1 MVLDRSRHKKLIA
14 DVREAGAR
22 IRLIS
27 DGDLSA
33 GISAAVAGTNIHA
46 LMGIGGAP
54 EGVLTA
60 AAMKCLNGEIQAR
73 LVFDADRLGVDKD
86 KVPPANEVLARLKEM
101 GISDPNKV
109 YDTNDLAP
117 GRKVIFV
124 ATGVTDGALLKG
136 VRFFGAGRRT
146 HSLVMTTESRHIR
159 FVDTVHVEGG
169 PDTVI
174 RF

>member
-1 MVLDRSRHKKLIA
+1 MDKYPNIY
-14 DVREAGAR
+14 
-22 IRLIS
+22 
-27 DGDLSA
+27 GDLSA

-46 LMGIGGAP
+46 LVGIGGAP
-54 EGVLTA
+54 EGVITA

-73 LVFDADRLGVDKD
+73 LVFDTERLGVDKN
-86 KVPPANEVLARLKEM
+86 KVPPKEQVLERLHSM
-101 GISDPNKV
+101 GITDANKI

-117 GRKVIFV
+117 GRKIIFA

-136 VRFFGAGRRT
+136 VRFFGAGKRT
-146 HSLVMTTESRHIR
+146 HSVVMTTESRHIR
-159 FVDTVHVEGG
+159 FVDTLHIEGG